1 MASAP
6 KWKIYDSAGIYQ
18 AACKEPEAAAC
29 LVSFYGNGA
38 TIRDGHAFVVWVEG
52 LEIDGKDG
60 IAAESYD
67 TTAETIIKNAEK

>member
-6 KWKIYDSAGIYQ
+6 RWKIYDAEGVYQ

-38 TIRDGHAFVVWVEG
+38 TIRDGHAFIAWTEG
-52 LEIDGKDG
+52 RDGV
-60 IAAESYD
+60 ATWSYD
-67 TTAETIIKNAEK
+67 TTAEALLEAIK